1 MFYEHYPVKKKEKK
15 PDTTLEKKN
24 LKPNPQNKLVL
35 LNFIWKWVA
44 EFANHCTAYFDVKS
58 E

>member
-1 MFYEHYPVKKKEKK
+1 MSTIQLKKKKK
-15 PDTTLEKKN
+15 KTNTTLEKKN

-35 LNFIWKWVA
+35 LNFIWKWVV